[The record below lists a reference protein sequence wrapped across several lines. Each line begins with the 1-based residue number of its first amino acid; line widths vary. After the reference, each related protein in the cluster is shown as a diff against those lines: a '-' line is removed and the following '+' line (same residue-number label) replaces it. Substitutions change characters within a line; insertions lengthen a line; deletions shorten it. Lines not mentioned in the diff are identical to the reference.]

1 MGLDMYLR
9 KTKRVKGITVEQYD
23 GIDDVLP
30 STIQEFR
37 KSGGLEKLCPE
48 LKNASKL
55 DICVREKGVHYKY
68 LSLFEEVGYW
78 RKANH
83 IHSWFVQNC
92 QGGIDEC
99 QLTEVSK
106 EQLEKLLVDCI
117 DILNNSDNILIAK
130 ETLPTQSG
138 FFFGG
143 TEYDEYYFNDVRNT
157 IDILKTT
164 LETTDFEEEIVFYR
178 SSW

>member
-9 KTKRVKGITVEQYD
+9 KTKRVEGINAEQYENID
-23 GIDDVLP
+23 GNLP
-30 STIQEFR
+30 STLDEFEGFD
-37 KSGGLEKLCPE
+37 KICPE
-48 LKNASKL
+48 IKNVSEL
-55 DICVREKGVHYKY
+55 DTYVREKGEYFKY

-83 IHSWFVQNC
+83 IHSWFVDNC
-92 QGGIDEC
+92 QDGVDEC

-106 EQLEKLLVDCI
+106 EQLERLLVDCI
-117 DILNNSDNILIAK
+117 DILNNSENILIAK
-130 ETLPTQSG
+130 ETLPTRSG

-143 TEYDEYYFNDVRNT
+143 TEYDEYYFNDVRDT